1 MSYKNGAPV
10 PGSRSPYT
18 VWLNCSGGV
27 VGADYRTLNHY
38 IRLYN
43 AKRYNRYF
51 EFWPWFSWLEFNDED
66 YISGFSVLWNEHNV
80 NMEKVIP
87 IM

>member
-1 MSYKNGAPV
+1 MSYRDGAPV
-10 PGSRSPYT
+10 PGSRSPHT

-27 VGADYRTLNHY
+27 VGVDYRTLNHY

-51 EFWPWFSWLEFNDED
+51 EFWQWFSWLEFNDED

-80 NMEKVIP
+80 NMENVIP